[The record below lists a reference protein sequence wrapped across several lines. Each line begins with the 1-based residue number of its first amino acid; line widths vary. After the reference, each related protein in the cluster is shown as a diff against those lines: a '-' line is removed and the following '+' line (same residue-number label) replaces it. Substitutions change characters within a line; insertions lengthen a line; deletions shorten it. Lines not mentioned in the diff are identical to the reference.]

1 MSKGG
6 AASDRGVPTALD
18 LIADALAC
26 MGGESSPRA
35 AYCDTQA
42 RAARAALLTV
52 ASGPDSRRAGG
63 SEARDDRQRLVPS
76 GRDAGAFLA
85 DAERVVSQLPA
96 HMRNHIAVC
105 AAMAYLR
112 RARRALVV
120 P

>member
-1 MSKGG
+1 MRKGG
-6 AASDRGVPTALD
+6 AACDRDLPRVLD

-26 MGGESSPRA
+26 LGGQSSARA
-35 AYCDTQA
+35 ANCETHA

-52 ASGPDSRRAGG
+52 AAGPDLRRGNG
-63 SEARDDRQRLVPS
+63 SEARDDPRRGVP
-76 GRDAGAFLA
+76 GHDAGAFLA
-85 DAERVVSQLPA
+85 EAERVVSQLPA
-96 HMRNHIAVC
+96 HLRNHIAVC